1 MAGAQI
7 LFFFLWCVHVVACAS
22 VGSVLDYVLLTMGLR
37 NGHRTSTGFYCCD
50 QLD

>member
-7 LFFFLWCVHVVACAS
+7 LFFFLWCVLVMACAS
-22 VGSVLDYVLLTMGLR
+22 VGSVLEYVLLRMGLR
-37 NGHRTSTGFYCCD
+37 YGHRTSTGFCCCD